1 MDRPMTEQQIRF
13 QMELE
18 GSQLPDDCI
27 RQLAEAEA
35 CRLFDIEGK
44 TQMIVSRQGLEIL
57 MRYSSN
63 PEAVA
68 ALKKMFP
75 DS

>member
-13 QMELE
+13 QLELE

-27 RQLAEAEA
+27 RQLADAEA
-35 CRLFDIEGK
+35 CLLHEVEGK

-57 MRYSSN
+57 LRYSPNS
-63 PEAVA
+63 EAVE

-75 DS
+75 E